1 MQDTAD
7 VTRRLWALCGVLRN
21 DGITYHEYLNELTYL
36 LFLKLAKELGVE
48 KAIPTKVGW
57 EKLSSTPEAE
67 KLDFYKES
75 LKLLGQARNE
85 TVKDIFSG
93 ANTAISSPTSLAQL
107 VQAID
112 DIDWYRARQN
122 GIGDVYEGLIEKN
135 AQESRYGAGQ
145 YFTPRPVV
153 EAIVQACR
161 PTPNDSVF
169 DPAAGTGGFLIAAG
183 LHAREANGSSPRLAG
198 IELVSDVRKLGLMN
212 LILHDL
218 QGEVILGD
226 ALNQPP
232 RKQGFSLCLTNPPF
246 GVKGSLTKE
255 QNDLLDF
262 PTGNKQLAFLQH
274 AYKNLAPNGR
284 AAIVVPDNVLF
295 EEGVAT
301 SVRSKLVQ
309 DFRLHTVLRLPT
321 GIFYATGVRT
331 SVLFFCADGTTSK
344 TWFYDLREGQASFGK
359 RRQFT
364 SDDLQDFIDCY
375 GPDALGRSERRE
387 TPRFRSMSLSDL
399 AANNYRLDVMTSP
412 SDTSHTN
419 AVTVERML
427 ESTRSMTDELDA
439 VQSNIQEIEKLL
451 MSFAQ
456 NADGADDAELS

>member
-1 MQDTAD
+1 
-7 VTRRLWALCGVLRN
+7 VLRD

-48 KAIPTKVGW
+48 RAIPSEAGW
-57 EKLSSTPEAE
+57 ENLNVVPEME
-67 KLDFYKES
+67 KLTAYRKA
-75 LKLLGQARNE
+75 LKLLGDADNE
-85 TVKDIFSG
+85 TVRDIFTG
-93 ANTAISSPTSLAQL
+93 AKTAISSPTSLHQL

-145 YFTPRPVV
+145 YFTPRAVV
-153 EAIVQACR
+153 EAIVQACQ
-161 PTPNDSVF
+161 PTPNDSVY

-183 LHAREANGSSPRLAG
+183 LYARTESGETAHLSG

-218 QGEVILGD
+218 QGEVTLGD
-226 ALNQPP
+226 ALHQKPH
-232 RKQGFSLCLTNPPF
+232 KKGFSLCLTNPPF
-246 GVKGSLTKE
+246 GVKGSLTRE
-255 QNDLLDF
+255 QSDLLDF

-274 AYKNLAPNGR
+274 AYKNLAKGGR

-295 EEGVAT
+295 EEGVAA
-301 SVRSKLVQ
+301 SIRAKLLQ

-321 GIFYATGVRT
+321 GIFYASGVRT
-331 SVLFFCADGTTSK
+331 SVLFFCADGSTSE

-364 SDDLQDFIDCY
+364 SEDLQDFVKCY
-375 GPDALGRSERRE
+375 GHDAMARSERKE
-387 TPRFRSMSLSDL
+387 NDRFRSMGVSDL
-399 AANNYRLDVMTSP
+399 AANNYRLDVV
-412 SDTSHTN
+412 TSHSDAAQTST
-419 AVTVERML
+419 VTVERML
-427 ESTRSMTDELDA
+427 ESTRSMTDELGA

-451 MSFAQ
+451 TSFVEAAARPNRTQ
-456 NADGADDAELS
+456 TS